1 MKNELRS
8 GLGMYTP
15 NLKSARESKYLA
27 LKKKKKEGK
36 IKTVFIKGDQNLSK
50 WPYDLTQIDF
60 KLVKSVS
67 EFRVPVENQQLSVS
81 RKKIKQTRGDAFYP
95 HFWHLIAGWTQLVC
109 TLPCHCVRIL
119 KI

>member
-1 MKNELRS
+1 
-8 GLGMYTP
+8 MYTP

-81 RKKIKQTRGDAFYP
+81 RKQDQRRREEMPFIHISGTLWPGGTNSCVLFP
-95 HFWHLIAGWTQLVC
+95 VLVC
-109 TLPCHCVRIL
+109 AF
-119 KI
+119 